1 MVQNLDRLDAVCRR
15 DLKLGDCARVRT
27 RNSTYS
33 ILVLGNDLYS
43 VSGGWFDLKG
53 FSPMTTTIVGCT
65 WGGLQLGGGLEG
77 SLRRA
82 VEETVGERAADP
94 LVEEDEHQRGSMAF
108 IGQAVAV
115 LATDA
120 LDQSVALHF
129 AQVVAQ
135 LSQGVLLALK
145 VKVCRRA

>member
-65 WGGLQLGGGLEG
+65 WGGKAIKSDLIAACGLHLEFG
-77 SLRRA
+77 NR
-82 VEETVGERAADP
+82 
-94 LVEEDEHQRGSMAF
+94 
-108 IGQAVAV
+108 
-115 LATDA
+115 
-120 LDQSVALHF
+120 
-129 AQVVAQ
+129 VVTTAIQ
-135 LSQGVLLALK
+135 K
-145 VKVCRRA
+145 VDVVRFEQTFEF